1 MANVLDLYIDA
12 GHGPNTA
19 GKRSPDG
26 TLREFNFNNPTA
38 KKLAAIMKEYEG
50 VTTYFTYKENEDT
63 PLKTRTNTANAL
75 AKKSSAK
82 NKAFVSIHGN
92 ASGNEWSSAHGLE
105 TFVYT
110 TKPAASVKL
119 ATNVE
124 AGMVKQ
130 TGLTDRGV
138 KTDNLHVVRETT
150 MPAILVEGGFMTNK
164 EEAALM
170 KTAAFQQKIAQGI
183 ADGLAKTYGLK
194 KKAGSSKP
202 TPPPSPTPAPA
213 KTAAK
218 TSASSSKTIYRVQVG
233 AFADKKNAEGLVSE
247 LKKKGY
253 AAIITE

>member
-1 MANVLDLYIDA
+1 MADILELYIDA

-26 TLREFNFNNPTA
+26 TLREFNFNHPTA

-50 VTTYFTYKENEDT
+50 VTTHYTYKENEDT

-75 AKKSSAK
+75 AKKSGAK

-110 TKPAASVKL
+110 TKPAASVKM
-119 ATNVE
+119 ATNVQ

-138 KTDNLHVVRETT
+138 KTDNLHVVRESS
-150 MPAILVEGGFMTNK
+150 MPAILVEGGFMTSK

-170 KTAAFQQKIAQGI
+170 KTAAFQEKIARGI

-194 KKAGSSKP
+194 KKAGTSKP
-202 TPPPSPTPAPA
+202 AATKASTSAPA
-213 KTAAK
+213 K
-218 TSASSSKTIYRVQVG
+218 SSSKNLYRVQVG
-233 AFADKKNAEGLVSE
+233 AFADKKNAQGLADE